1 MIYSI
6 FKYAC
11 KSRHFLVKLPYISMN
26 GRTTM
31 SDDSEKT
38 QPEEEESFADLF
50 ESYSSGMNENINV
63 GDRIRGRIISIGSSS
78 VFVDTGTKVDGVV
91 EKAELLDEDGTLP
104 HAVGDELE
112 LYVVAADESEIR
124 LSRAVSGIGGLN
136 MLTDAFEQHIPVEG
150 KVVAAI
156 KGGFQIEVVKRR
168 AFCPVSQMDVSY
180 VQDPNDYVGQTFTF
194 LIKRFEGRGR
204 NIVVSR
210 REILQKE
217 LDASREAF
225 MAQLDE
231 DTVVDGTVARIMPFG
246 AFVSL
251 APGVE
256 GLVHISELSWSR
268 LDTPEQAVKVGD
280 RLQVKVLGIKAGE
293 KPGTQKISL
302 SVKQAMGDPWENAQ
316 NRIKVGAK
324 LIGKVTRLANFGAFV
339 ELFPGIE
346 GLVHI
351 SEMSYTR
358 RIMRPDEVVT
368 PGDEI
373 MAMVKE
379 FDPDRK
385 RISLSIKDAEGD
397 PWADVQEKFKPGQ
410 TVQGRV
416 EKKESFGIFVSLVP
430 GITGLL
436 PKSKIAASEKA
447 GEIDTLKPGSAISV
461 TIDRVNV
468 ADRKISLG
476 TGDATDDQGWQEFAD
491 GAADS
496 LGSLGDQLKKAL
508 SRQKKGG

>member
-1 MIYSI
+1 
-6 FKYAC
+6 
-11 KSRHFLVKLPYISMN
+11 MN
-26 GRTTM
+26 
-31 SDDSEKT
+31 DDFENAS
-38 QPEEEESFADLF
+38 PEPEVDAEESFAELF
-50 ESYSSGMNENINV
+50 ESYSTGMNENIQV
-63 GDRIRGRIISIGSSS
+63 GDRIRGRIISIGGSN

-91 EKAELLDEDGTLP
+91 EKNELLDDDGQLSV
-104 HAVGDELE
+104 AEGDELD

-124 LSRAVSGIGGLN
+124 LSKAISGIGGLN
-136 MLTDAFEQHIPVEG
+136 MLKDAWTERIPVEG

-156 KGGFQIEVVKRR
+156 KGGFHVEMIKRR
-168 AFCPVSQMDVSY
+168 AFCPISQMDVAY
-180 VQDPNDYVGQTFTF
+180 VEDPSVYVGQTLTF
-194 LIKRFEGRGR
+194 LIKRFEESGR

-217 LDASREAF
+217 LDESRKAF
-225 MAQLDE
+225 MAELQPDALLE
-231 DTVVDGTVARIMPFG
+231 GSVVRIVPFG

-268 LDTPEQAVKVGD
+268 LDTPDQAVTVGD

-293 KPGTQKISL
+293 KPGTQKIAL
-302 SVKQAMGDPWENAQ
+302 SVKQAMGDPWADAQ
-316 NRIKVGAK
+316 QRVPVGAK
-324 LIGKVTRLANFGAFV
+324 MLGKVTRCANFGAFV

-358 RIMRPDEVVT
+358 RVMRPEEIVS

-373 MAMVKE
+373 MVMVKA
-379 FDPDRK
+379 FDLDRK

-397 PWADVQEKFKPGQ
+397 PWADVQETFKPGK

-416 EKKESFGIFVSLVP
+416 EKKEGFGIFVNLAP

-436 PKSKIAASEKA
+436 PKSKIAASDNAAQIEA
-447 GEIDTLKPGSAISV
+447 LKPGAAITV
-461 TIDRVNV
+461 TVDSINV
-468 ADRKISLG
+468 AERKISLG
-476 TGDATDDQGWQEFAD
+476 AGGGTDDQGWQEFSGGSSD
-491 GAADS
+491 T
-496 LGSLGDQLKKAL
+496 LGSLGDQLKEAL
-508 SRQKKGG
+508 SRKKNGG